1 MIFKLI
7 NLCIYVYIY
16 IYSSAGAK
24 DEVDALNID
33 EVDVPYQRIDIQY
46 EISSWQ
52 QFKAITYKKLI
63 FLINNYGLALLM
75 VIETLNNY

>member
-7 NLCIYVYIY
+7 NLCIYAYIY

-46 EISSWQ
+46 EISSRQ

-75 VIETLNNY
+75 VIETINNY